1 MVTLV
6 VKTLEGKRPKFIIK
20 TKGGATMWGG
30 ERRGER
36 AKGKKINF
44 VPLRSLESF
53 HEKERNKE
61 RKKKSLSFFVFFF
74 SLFCLSSNRF
84 GIQPVILKN
93 LYKPHY

>member
-1 MVTLV
+1 
-6 VKTLEGKRPKFIIK
+6 
-20 TKGGATMWGG
+20 MWGG

-61 RKKKSLSFFVFFF
+61 RKKKV
-74 SLFCLSSNRF
+74 
-84 GIQPVILKN
+84 
-93 LYKPHY
+93 